1 MSMPNNQYFQILR
14 NFVSLQIQYQ
24 LPAAVAYQ
32 HSAAPASLSNHAV
45 AQHYSPASSVSSF
58 HFSNPHVTYSNL
70 GLLSQ
75 VIGKA
80 ASTAHGQSAHQLAYS
95 AQPAQHSAQHY
106 VSAAP
111 QVQYVSQA
119 APAAHQ
125 YTVAAP
131 AAAHQYT
138 VASPHQYSV
147 AAPQYTSAGH
157 QYTVA
162 APSTA
167 QQYTV
172 AAPQYT
178 QAAHQYSLAAP
189 TQYIQQS
196 AHSVPQYY
204 YSSPPKGYSAGLAA
218 YAH

>member
-1 MSMPNNQYFQILR
+1 MF
-14 NFVSLQIQYQ
+14 QIQYTV
-24 LPAAVAYQ
+24 PAAVAYQ
-32 HSAAPASLSNHAV
+32 GHGAAQAALSSHAV
-45 AQHYSPASSVSSF
+45 APHYSPAGSVSSF

-80 ASTAHGQSAHQLAYS
+80 APAIQGQTSHQLSYS
-95 AQPAQHSAQHY
+95 AAPSAQHY

-111 QVQYVSQA
+111 QYQYVSQP
-119 APAAHQ
+119 APAAQQ

-131 AAAHQYT
+131 SAAHQYT
-138 VASPHQYSV
+138 VASPAAASQYTVAAPQYTQAGHQYTLAAASPAHQYTV

-157 QYTVA
+157 QY
-162 APSTA
+162 
-167 QQYTV
+167 
-172 AAPQYT
+172 
-178 QAAHQYSLAAP
+178 SLAAP
-189 TQYIQQS
+189 TQYVQQA

-204 YSSPPKGYSAGLAA
+204 YTSPLKGYTTGQTA